1 MANTLRVF
9 AAICL
14 CCYWE
19 GFFNFLTATIRAWE
33 VMYDKFISL
42 KGNCLKQFLYCV
54 CCFGCSCFSFM

>member
-1 MANTLRVF
+1 MANTFRVL

-19 GFFNFLTATIRAWE
+19 GFFNFLTSTVRAWE

-42 KGNCLKQFLYCV
+42 KG
-54 CCFGCSCFSFM
+54 